1 MHFSVVAKI
10 TGFSRSFI
18 ISQTNPFN
26 CQITGNNLFLEIGM
40 EEVSD
45 LGGQQQQVTALT
57 RLAMYVANWSIE
69 LVLQIIFP
77 RNTVDLHHLDFIP

>member
-1 MHFSVVAKI
+1 
-10 TGFSRSFI
+10 
-18 ISQTNPFN
+18 
-26 CQITGNNLFLEIGM
+26 M